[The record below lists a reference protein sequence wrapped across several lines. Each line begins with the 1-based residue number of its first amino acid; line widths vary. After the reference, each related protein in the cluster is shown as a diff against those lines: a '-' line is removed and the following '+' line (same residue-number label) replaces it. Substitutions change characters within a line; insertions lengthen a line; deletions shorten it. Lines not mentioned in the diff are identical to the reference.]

1 MSKVYLASASA
12 DRAIAEK
19 LVALLRERGIDVLSI
34 SDVPPGVNFADWI
47 SASIRE
53 SDKVLVLWSDATLG
67 AAHLHREASLA
78 CASGKLIPVLL
89 GTTAPAEFLEISAVD
104 LAGWS
109 GEVRDPRFDD
119 LVRALRRGM
128 PIGAA
133 TPNAR
138 DDHRPP
144 PRVDSGDSTLAG
156 PVPSPMRQPPAVG
169 SAPRPPSCPPMGE
182 STVQPRAQT
191 TPVPPPRP
199 PPSAGSRASGG
210 LLGRAVERF
219 RDFFASRKSEPETPL
234 ERTNTGATPSR
245 SAPLPE
251 ALEPVWLGASA
262 PRQCTR
268 GQRFTA
274 ALVAYIEAA
283 RESAKEK
290 LTALGE
296 SGDRVVMDVAP
307 QRNASWRIG
316 APVVVRLTGDG
327 VDLTPVEIA
336 FDWSGRENLAAFAVR
351 VRDDAPAT
359 ISLAFETFVAGV
371 PVAFLPMNVTVAT
384 RPAPLVAQE
393 AQASLPSTVFASY
406 SSKDAQSVTQRL
418 STLVRWSP
426 GLDIFQDC
434 LDLQPNKLF
443 QPQIKVEISRRDVFL
458 LFWSRNAA
466 ASQWVQWEYRTARDT
481 RGPDAI
487 LPMPLED
494 PAIAPPPAD
503 LDDRHF
509 RDRFMLA
516 GYGLAKIRDEAT
528 RPPA

>member
-12 DRAIAEK
+12 DRAVAERI
-19 LVALLRERGIDVLSI
+19 VALLRERGIDVLSI
-34 SDVPPGVNFADWI
+34 FDLPLGVKFADWVG
-47 SASIRE
+47 ASIRE
-53 SDKVLVLWSDATLG
+53 SDRVLVLWSDASLG
-67 AAHLHREASLA
+67 AAHLLHEASLA
-78 CASGKLIPVLL
+78 YAAGKLIPVLL
-89 GTTAPAEFLEISAVD
+89 GTTAPAEFSEMRAVD

-109 GEVRDPRFDD
+109 GEARDPRFDD
-119 LVRALRRGM
+119 LVRTLRRDM
-128 PIGAA
+128 PIGGA
-133 TPNAR
+133 TPSAR
-138 DDHRPP
+138 DGHHPP
-144 PRVDSGDSTLAG
+144 SRVDTGDSTLAG
-156 PVPSPMRQPPAVG
+156 SVPSPMQHPPAVG
-169 SAPRPPSCPPMGE
+169 SAPRPPSRPPMGE

-199 PPSAGSRASGG
+199 PASAPSRASGG
-210 LLGRAVERF
+210 LLGRAVESIREMFGAGKPNPGDALGAGTGGF
-219 RDFFASRKSEPETPL
+219 RSDRAQ
-234 ERTNTGATPSR
+234 
-245 SAPLPE
+245 SAQV
-251 ALEPVWLGASA
+251 EPVWLGASA

-290 LTALGE
+290 LAALGE
-296 SGDRVVMDVAP
+296 PGDRVVMDVAP
-307 QRNASWRIG
+307 QRNASWHIG
-316 APVVVRLTGDG
+316 APVIVRLTGDG
-327 VDLTPVEIA
+327 IDLTPVEIA

-351 VRDDAPAT
+351 VRDDAPDT
-359 ISLAFETFVAGV
+359 ISLAFEIFVAGV

-418 STLVRWSP
+418 STLARWSP

-481 RGPDAI
+481 RGLDAI

-528 RPPA
+528 RPPT